1 MKATQFLIFL
11 LAVCVGMPV
20 LPAQEEQAKPAV
32 TLTAF
37 VQSQKARSTKLSRL
51 RLVPPPTVTKGQF
64 AYMTP
69 ENEMT
74 TASVKECK
82 VFVVETPADLAKAL
96 RDYAGDHLKEAR
108 KQLTAVRNKYAPF
121 AGLPNDPATRA
132 ALTELSCDARL
143 LDWKS
148 LGKAVQGFPSPKFLE
163 QEERAVLEA
172 ARILS
177 MVEEGPDK
185 AADRLKEA
193 EALLAD
199 PAKSALLNSEAYS
212 WVKYAVGRA
221 LADAITAEELNGTI
235 TKEHEVAASKAVD
248 AYCEA
253 AAVTHGRRME
263 VALDGLQRAFH
274 LLWAMPGVKDY
285 AGKGKEMDKKRWK
298 AAPANFT
305 DAVALAYMLQ
315 NNYGLETK
323 DGDIAAAASLF
334 YNTMPDKKRPAAAKH

>member
-1 MKATQFLIFL
+1 MKAIKLLVTF
-11 LAVCVGMPV
+11 LAVCAGISS
-20 LPAQEEQAKPAV
+20 LPAQEEQQKPSV
-32 TLTAF
+32 TITAY
-37 VQSQKARSTKLSRL
+37 VQSQKSKGANARRM

-64 AYMTP
+64 AYITP
-69 ENEMT
+69 ENELAMIP
-74 TASVKECK
+74 VKDCK
-82 VFVVETPADLAKAL
+82 VFVVETPADLAAAL
-96 RDYAGDHLKEAR
+96 RNYAGDRLEAAK
-108 KQLTAVRNKYAPF
+108 KQLTAARNKYAPF

-143 LDWKS
+143 LDWKA

-163 QEERAVLEA
+163 QEERAILEA

-185 AADRLKEA
+185 AAGRLKEA

-221 LADAITAEELNGTI
+221 LADGITAEELSGTI
-235 TKEHEVAASKAVD
+235 TKEHEDTASKAVD

-253 AAVTHGRRME
+253 AAVAHGRRME

-285 AGKGKEMDKKRWK
+285 AGKSKEMNKKRWG
-298 AAPANFT
+298 AAPANFR
-305 DAVALAYMLQ
+305 DAVALAYILQ
-315 NNYGLETK
+315 NNYGVESK
-323 DGDIAAAASLF
+323 DGDMAAAAALF
-334 YNTMPDKKRPAAAKH
+334 YNTMPDKKRPASAKQ